1 MADTGAKPRLP
12 VSIPRRLRAAFT
24 DRLPV
29 KATALFLSFVLWMVV
44 AGEEP
49 SQEAVDVTLELVL
62 DSSLVLTS
70 QRPAV
75 RAQVIGSARE
85 LYKLFTQRP
94 VVRRSFTGDVADS
107 VVVQLT
113 PDDVQLPP
121 GIDARVSAVEPQTFT
136 LRFDSLL
143 QRRMPVRSALRL
155 TDTQGRIQLYEPAF
169 EPESVTVIGQRHVV
183 KDLESISTVRRTVT
197 VRDSMISVEVPLDT
211 LHLGITVT
219 PPRVQ
224 AKIPPPPVVTPP

>member
-1 MADTGAKPRLP
+1 MPETGTKTRFPGSL
-12 VSIPRRLRAAFT
+12 SQRLRGAFT

-62 DSSLVLTS
+62 DSSLILTS
-70 QRPAV
+70 PRPAV
-75 RAQVIGSARE
+75 RAQIIGSARE

-94 VVRRSFTGDVADS
+94 VIRRSFTGDVADS
-107 VVVQLT
+107 VVVQLS
-113 PDDVQLPP
+113 PNDVQLPP

-155 TDTQGRIQLYEPAF
+155 TDDRGRIQLYEPAF
-169 EPESVTVIGQRHVV
+169 DPESVTVIGQRHVV
-183 KDLESISTVRRTVT
+183 RDLESISTVRRTVT
-197 VRDSMISVEVPLDT
+197 VRDSLIAVEVPLDT
-211 LHLGITVT
+211 LHLGITVM
-219 PPRVQ
+219 PPRVR
-224 AKIPPPPVVTPP
+224 AKIPPPPVVSPP

>member
-1 MADTGAKPRLP
+1 MPDTGAKSRLP
-12 VSIPRRLRAAFT
+12 VSIPRRLRAAVT

-49 SQEAVDVTLELVL
+49 SQEAVDVNLELVL
-62 DSSLVLTS
+62 DSSLILTS
-70 QRPAV
+70 PRPAV

-85 LYKLFTQRP
+85 LYKLFAQRP

-107 VVVQLT
+107 VVVQLS

-155 TDTQGRIQLYEPAF
+155 TDDQSRLQLYEPSF
-169 EPESVTVIGQRHVV
+169 EPESVTVVGQRHVV
-183 KDLESISTVRRTVT
+183 KDLESISTVRRSIT
-197 VRDSMISVEVPLDT
+197 VRDTLMTVEVPLDT
-211 LHLGITVT
+211 LHLEITVN
-219 PPRVQ
+219 PARVR
-224 AKIPPPPVVTPP
+224 ARIVPPPVVVPP

>member
-1 MADTGAKPRLP
+1 MPETGAKTRLP
-12 VSIPRRLRAAFT
+12 ASLPSRLRAAFT
-24 DRLPV
+24 DRLPI

-49 SQEAVDVTLELVL
+49 SQEAVDVTLELAL

-70 QRPAV
+70 PRPAV

-94 VVRRSFTGDVADS
+94 VIRRSFTGDVADS

-155 TDTQGRIQLYEPAF
+155 TDDQGRIQLYEPAF
-169 EPESVTVIGQRHVV
+169 DPESVTVLGQRQVV
-183 KDLESISTVRRTVT
+183 KDLESISTVRRTVV
-197 VRDSMISVEVPLDT
+197 VRDTMISVEVPLDT
-211 LHLGITVT
+211 LRLGVTVM
-219 PPRVQ
+219 PPRVR
-224 AKIPPPPVVTPP
+224 AKVPPPPVVTPP